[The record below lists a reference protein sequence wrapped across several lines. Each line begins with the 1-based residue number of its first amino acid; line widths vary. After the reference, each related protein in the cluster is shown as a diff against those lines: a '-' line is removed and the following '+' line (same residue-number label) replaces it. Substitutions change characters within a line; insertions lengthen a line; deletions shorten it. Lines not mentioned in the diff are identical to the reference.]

1 MVHMPY
7 WQRKAFPGLF
17 IQSTIDHQ
25 TEVVNALQ
33 ADLNGKDSIINQALE
48 EMSEG
53 HQAKAQSKGSKQRQ
67 RPPAGV
73 ANGWMERAAIFFKL
87 LKDEDFDKAKETAE
101 YLEFAFPAMKLALCR
116 MNRKS

>member
-73 ANGWMERAAIFFKL
+73 ANGWMERAAILIKL
-87 LKDEDFDKAKETAE
+87 LMNEEFEKAKETAE
-101 YLEFAFPAMKLALCR
+101 YFESTFPAMRIAVCR
-116 MNRKS
+116 IHRK